1 MESNEDNETIDSK
14 YKIIERKGH
23 GATGDVYLVKYIN
36 TNMEYAAK
44 VFREPY
50 PLFDNEI
57 KILNLLKKNENARQ
71 YISNIISSGEGLII
85 RKNLPTVKNQ
95 YIVLDYIS
103 KGDLIDY
110 IYYPKRCFSDLHNK
124 YIFYKILKA
133 VEACHKAGICHRD
146 LKLENILIDKDFN
159 PIICDFGFAT
169 ENDHLLEEYCGTENY
184 AAPEIF
190 RKKPYDGFKS
200 DIFSLGVI
208 LLALNTGKY
217 MFERASI
224 RNDKYI
230 YIIKSSAN
238 PNYINLFWNK
248 IQEIFPNI
256 IISDDL
262 KALYI
267 QMISFRA
274 IDRPSI
280 QDIYNSEWMKEI
292 RLMNK
297 EQLNKLELEVKEE
310 FSKREK
316 EIIKKKKKKMNVEK
330 QKANLETSSGNRSIN
345 DEINLFS
352 PDISPNYA
360 KTGLNMNYY
369 IKITGKM
376 EPNKFMNELIT
387 KKKNNYKNDCD
398 IEPSKTEIKF
408 TIYL

>member
-1 MESNEDNETIDSK
+1 
-14 YKIIERKGH
+14 
-23 GATGDVYLVKYIN
+23 
-36 TNMEYAAK
+36 
-44 VFREPY
+44 
-50 PLFDNEI
+50 
-57 KILNLLKKNENARQ
+57 
-71 YISNIISSGEGLII
+71 
-85 RKNLPTVKNQ
+85 
-95 YIVLDYIS
+95 
-103 KGDLIDY
+103 
-110 IYYPKRCFSDLHNK
+110 
-124 YIFYKILKA
+124 
-133 VEACHKAGICHRD
+133 
-146 LKLENILIDKDFN
+146 
-159 PIICDFGFAT
+159 
-169 ENDHLLEEYCGTENY
+169 
-184 AAPEIF
+184 
-190 RKKPYDGFKS
+190 
-200 DIFSLGVI
+200 
-208 LLALNTGKY
+208 

-316 EIIKKKKKKMNVEK
+316 EIIKEKQKKMNVEK

-387 KKKNNYKNDCD
+387 KIKNNYKNNCD

-408 TIYL
+408 RIYLETKNDEHKDFSDDEKEELKNIGINVEEETEDDDNIKGKAMIMEIKIFESYNGGYLLTFEKIEGNKNNFLDNIKTISSLVQNII